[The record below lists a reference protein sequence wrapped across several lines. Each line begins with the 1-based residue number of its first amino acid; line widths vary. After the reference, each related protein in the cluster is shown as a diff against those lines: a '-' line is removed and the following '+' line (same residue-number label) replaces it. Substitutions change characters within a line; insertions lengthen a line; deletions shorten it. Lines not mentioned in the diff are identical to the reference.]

1 MSNLK
6 IKEYFIKFLNVDDT
20 SGFGLLNVLQD
31 VLKSLELNMNDVR
44 GQGYDNGSNMKGKHQ
59 EVQSRLL
66 EINPRAFYMPCACHS
81 LNLIVIDMAHS
92 YEKVISFFRIAQH
105 LYSFFSS
112 SIKRWDILLENVPGL
127 TMKPLCNTQ

>member
-20 SGFGLLNVLQD
+20 SGLGLLNVLQD

-59 EVQSRLL
+59 GVQKRL
-66 EINPRAFYMPCACHS
+66 H
-81 LNLIVIDMAHS
+81 
-92 YEKVISFFRIAQH
+92 
-105 LYSFFSS
+105 
-112 SIKRWDILLENVPGL
+112 EN
-127 TMKPLCNTQ
+127 KP